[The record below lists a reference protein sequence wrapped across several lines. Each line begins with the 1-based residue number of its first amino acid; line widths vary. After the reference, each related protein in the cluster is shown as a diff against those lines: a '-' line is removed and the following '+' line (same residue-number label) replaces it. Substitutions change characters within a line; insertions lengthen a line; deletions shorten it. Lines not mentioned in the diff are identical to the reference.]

1 MSCIVS
7 AKALFH
13 ARKKY
18 TKVPPPISWL
28 RQLFLRIT
36 FPLLGREVMSRRI
49 AFGAGWIWLAIVALL
64 VSGASA
70 MAQGILIIRDDRAFV
85 PLPRPWPM
93 PERPQPP
100 ASYKIKELS
109 VEGRLLDQV
118 ARIQVSQTFV
128 NTGSRQMEVQFV
140 FPLPYDGA
148 IDALT
153 FMVDGKEY
161 EAKLLGAAEA
171 RKIYE
176 GYVRRS
182 QDPALLEW
190 VGTGMFQTSVFPV
203 PPGAERKVTMK
214 YTQLMRKYQSLTDF
228 LFPLG
233 TAKYTDKPVEKVSIN
248 LSLESAG
255 EIKNI
260 YSPTHTVQILRADSR
275 HATVKY
281 EMKDQV
287 PVNDFRLFFD
297 SAAGKL
303 GTSVI
308 SYRPDEKDDGYFLL
322 LASPEISQSASAKV
336 LKDVVIVVDRSGS
349 MSGKKIEQAKEALK
363 FVIQNLVEGDRFNVV
378 AYDNAVESFKPD
390 MVKYSKE
397 TRDEATGYAN
407 GIYPQGGT
415 NIDGALTRA
424 LDLIGKSDR
433 PSFIVFLTDGLPT
446 IGETN
451 EAKII
456 AKATQSNKSKARLIT
471 FGVGYDVNSRLLD
484 RLSHDNRGQSEFVR
498 PDESIESHVAKV
510 YSRISSPVMS
520 DVAVDFGFE
529 GVKVEDGS
537 PISRRYPRE
546 VHDVF
551 AGEQLV
557 VVGRYK
563 KTGKAKITVKG
574 KVGDR
579 EDKMEFEADL
589 TAKSPDQSLAFVE
602 KLWAMRRIGEIIDQ
616 IDLNGKN
623 SEMMQELIA
632 LSTKHGILTPY
643 TSFLADDQPVTGPGR
658 PGGPLADASLLNRQ
672 SVNESLKSF
681 DRLAD
686 ADGASGFGQRAA
698 KAELKG
704 AALAPGNGGFGG
716 GRGANG
722 PGKPGDPSAPLS
734 AAAGFKFR
742 ELGTDKE
749 IAADAVQQIGGET
762 LYKRGKLWISAN
774 AATVDLEKDKAT
786 IKVIE
791 RFSDE
796 YFALVKENKAEEN
809 AVLSR
814 QQPGEEL
821 LVKFRGQAYMV
832 K

>member
-1 MSCIVS
+1 MSHRIS
-7 AKALFH
+7 SRSTWIKLAAL
-13 ARKKY
+13 
-18 TKVPPPISWL
+18 
-28 RQLFLRIT
+28 
-36 FPLLGREVMSRRI
+36 
-49 AFGAGWIWLAIVALL
+49 ALL
-64 VSGASA
+64 AAGLFSGVQA
-70 MAQGILIIRDDRAFV
+70 MAQGVLIIRDDRAFV

-93 PERPQPP
+93 PSPQPAP
-100 ASYKIKELS
+100 VSYKIKELS
-109 VEGRLLDQV
+109 VEGRLHDQV

-148 IDALT
+148 IDSLT

-161 EAKLLGAAEA
+161 EAKLLAKDEA
-171 RKIYE
+171 RRIYE
-176 GYVRRS
+176 SYVRRS

-203 PPGAERKVTMK
+203 PAGAERKVTMR
-214 YTQLMRKYQSLTDF
+214 YSQLMRKYQSLTDF

-233 TAKYTDKPVEKVSIN
+233 TAKYTDKPVEKVSVN
-248 LSLESAG
+248 LTIETKG
-255 EIKNI
+255 ELKNI
-260 YSPTHTVQILRADSR
+260 YSPTHTVQIMRTDST

-287 PVNDFRLFFD
+287 PANDFRLFFD
-297 SAAGKL
+297 SAQGKL
-303 GTSVI
+303 GTSVL

-322 LASPEISQSASAKV
+322 LASPEVSQSTSEKV
-336 LKDVVIVVDRSGS
+336 KKDVVIVVDRSGS

-363 FVIQNLVEGDRFNVV
+363 FVIQNLVEGDRFNIV

-390 MVKYSKE
+390 MVTYSKE
-397 TRDEATGYAN
+397 TRDEATGFAN

-424 LDLIGKSDR
+424 LDLVQKSDR

-451 EAKII
+451 ESKII
-456 AKATQSNKSKARLIT
+456 AKATEGNKSKARLIT

-510 YSRISSPVMS
+510 YSRISSPVLS
-520 DVAVDFGFE
+520 DVKVDFSFE
-529 GVKVEDGS
+529 GLKVEDGK
-537 PISRRYPRE
+537 PISRNYPRE

-557 VVGRYK
+557 MVGRYK
-563 KTGKAKITVKG
+563 KTGKAKIVVKG

-579 EDKMEFEADL
+579 EDKMEFDADL
-589 TAKSPDQSLAFVE
+589 TSKSPDQSLAFVE

-616 IDLNGKN
+616 VDLHGKN
-623 SEMMQELIA
+623 TELMQELVT

-643 TSFLADDQPVTGPGR
+643 TSFLADDQPVTGPAR
-658 PGGPLADASLLNRQ
+658 PGGPLADATLLNRQ
-672 SVNESLKSF
+672 NVNEAVKSF
-681 DRLAD
+681 DRLAE
-686 ADGASGFGQRAA
+686 ADGAAGFGQRAA
-698 KAELKG
+698 KSELKG
-704 AALAPGNGGFGG
+704 AQIASAPTGGAFGG
-716 GRGANG
+716 RVPAANAGSG
-722 PGKPGDPSAPLS
+722 PGAAKPAAPTDPN
-734 AAAGFKFR
+734 GFSFR
-742 ELGTDKE
+742 DFNDKE
-749 IAADAVQQIGGET
+749 IAAESVQQVGRET
-762 LYKRGKLWISAN
+762 LYKRGKLWIAAN
-774 AATVDLEKDKAT
+774 AATVDLEKDKDK

-796 YFALVKENKAEEN
+796 YFALVKENTADEN

-814 QQPGEEL
+814 QQAGEEL
-821 LVKFRGQAYMV
+821 LVKFRGQAYRV